1 MFGFLKWTCN
11 KHCWILSKLP
21 RRITCLSGRT
31 ISVILR
37 DFVFIQ
43 WLWVFELLC
52 LSVSVFSQEELCWEQ
67 ALWLINAEESVFVS
81 TLVLVILAPKEARF
95 PRLRQFSLKRRLVKG
110 DVIKTYSG
118 IWECLWKLNDPFF
131 FLTFHKPQQG
141 NAPWTRGIID
151 LSPMINSLH
160 NF

>member
-21 RRITCLSGRT
+21 QRIICLSGRT

-52 LSVSVFSQEELCWEQ
+52 LDFSIFPQEGLCRERALCSTSPHKCRRECFCFYFGTCDVSSKGSK
-67 ALWLINAEESVFVS
+67 ISK
-81 TLVLVILAPKEARF
+81 I
-95 PRLRQFSLKRRLVKG
+95 RQFSLERRLVNG
-110 DVIKTYSG
+110 GVIKRYLG
-118 IWECLWKLNDPFF
+118 FWESCENDLIQFCPLAKLNEEI
-131 FLTFHKPQQG
+131 LH
-141 NAPWTRGIID
+141 AP
-151 LSPMINSLH
+151 
-160 NF
+160 